1 MSIADKLV
9 RERRARLA
17 AERLLDQ
24 KKRELLTAND
34 ALSRHALTL
43 SDQIVAQRSFLET
56 ALHEAETLK
65 GQQGRYLSDL
75 ETAHREAQTAQRR
88 LWDALDAIRDGF
100 ALFDRDLRLVVA
112 NRAYLEPFEG
122 IAQIAPGVHYD
133 VILKVMAEEGI
144 ADLDGMDADDWR
156 HHMTARMVREVIP
169 PRVIRLNGGHHIR
182 LTDRRCDSG
191 DLVSLV
197 QNITRTIER
206 EAELREARER
216 AEAANRAKS
225 AFLANMSHEIRT
237 PMNGVIGMV
246 ELLCETALTDD
257 QRLYAETIR
266 TSGEALLAI
275 INDILD
281 YSKAEAE
288 RLRLNPGPFDL
299 DHCLH
304 EVMMLLAPAARDKGI
319 RLLVDFDMFMPTR
332 YIADPG
338 RVRQIL
344 TNLIGNAVKFTDK
357 GHVLARVVG
366 MAAGD
371 GTYEVHVTVEDTGIG
386 IPSEHLE
393 HIFGE
398 FNQVEDQTNRRFE
411 GTGLGLAITRQLIN
425 LMGGTVWVESEP
437 GHGSCFGFKLTLP
450 AAEPIMVDHP
460 DRPIL
465 LRSALVSDPLLINR
479 VIIERQL
486 QTYGLAVTTCRSAGE
501 ALAIFGDGRSFDLV
515 LIDEDLESLGGQPLL
530 AALRAT
536 GSAVPILGLFADP
549 VTIGPDSAYAGSLQK
564 PILRS
569 ELYHHLRAL
578 SPASLATPP
587 APPSEPADDRQMRIL
602 VAEDNRTNQ
611 LVFRKMV
618 QDFDIALE
626 FAANGREAVDLWQS
640 FQPDLIFMDISMPE
654 MDGKEASRAIRK
666 TEEGTGTHVP
676 IVALTAHAL
685 DGDDAEI
692 LAAGIDRYLTKPL
705 RKSAL
710 AENIGD
716 FRPAATRP
724 PVPRGGG

>member
-1 MSIADKLV
+1 
-9 RERRARLA
+9 
-17 AERLLDQ
+17 
-24 KKRELLTAND
+24 
-34 ALSRHALTL
+34 
-43 SDQIVAQRSFLET
+43 
-56 ALHEAETLK
+56 
-65 GQQGRYLSDL
+65 
-75 ETAHREAQTAQRR
+75 
-88 LWDALDAIRDGF
+88 
-100 ALFDRDLRLVVA
+100 
-112 NRAYLEPFEG
+112 
-122 IAQIAPGVHYD
+122 
-133 VILKVMAEEGI
+133 
-144 ADLDGMDADDWR
+144 
-156 HHMTARMVREVIP
+156 
-169 PRVIRLNGGHHIR
+169 
-182 LTDRRCDSG
+182 
-191 DLVSLV
+191 
-197 QNITRTIER
+197 
-206 EAELREARER
+206 
-216 AEAANRAKS
+216 
-225 AFLANMSHEIRT
+225 MSHEIRT

-465 LRSALVSDPLLINR
+465 LRSALVADPLLINR

-666 TEEGTGTHVP
+666 TEEGTGAHVP